1 MESVCSICEGETFH
15 HLHDVNTMLRAH
27 CISHQFQE
35 YWLDSRLPVMK
46 EAEFI
51 IMQCHEFL
59 EMENHD
65 DELQNLCTQFQ
76 ESGDVNGY
84 RLFKLSQNVFEDK
97 LNMGRLIVI
106 FAFSTKLLNRENS
119 DLIIQWLIHV
129 LLMNNVWM

>member
-1 MESVCSICEGETFH
+1 
-15 HLHDVNTMLRAH
+15 MLRAN
-27 CISHQFQE
+27 CIANQFQE
-35 YWLDSRLPVMK
+35 YWLDNRLPVMK

-65 DELQNLCTQFQ
+65 DELQNLCIQFQ

-84 RLFKLSQNVFEDK
+84 RLFQLSKNVFEDK
-97 LNMGRLIVI
+97 PNMGRLIVI
-106 FAFSTKLLNRENS
+106 FAFSTKLLNRETS